1 MNGKRLKTPMY
12 MLIIN
17 ACYKKQLTVHE
28 FANYVPMQKSSYYA
42 FLRGKKRLTLQEAN
56 TISGELDIPLD
67 LIAKA
72 ELESL
77 C

>member
-12 MLIIN
+12 VLIFN
-17 ACYKKQLTVHE
+17 ACYNKRISVQE
-28 FANYVPMQKSSYYA
+28 FANYLPMQKSSYYA

-72 ELESL
+72 ELETL